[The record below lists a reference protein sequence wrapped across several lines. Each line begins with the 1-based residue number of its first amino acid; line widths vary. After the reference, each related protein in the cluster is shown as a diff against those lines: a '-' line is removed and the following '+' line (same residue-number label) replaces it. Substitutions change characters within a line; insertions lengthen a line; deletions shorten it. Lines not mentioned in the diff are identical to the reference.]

1 MKYVGVD
8 LPKQTIR
15 VCALVVVKGKR
26 KVHKRDRLECADAE
40 KIKEW
45 FRGLGQYR
53 VVVEA
58 TSCYEWF
65 VQLVED
71 TADRVLLAHPK
82 KLRIIAES
90 TRKTDKL
97 DAQVL
102 AEELAKDSIPEAWR
116 PSPRVREHRTLV
128 RYRMFVQR
136 RITGVKCKLRHLL
149 ARHNS
154 DFPGLFRGEGRQKA
168 AAVAFSGAE
177 RFAFERLWEEYD
189 EHGRRLALAEAKLRE
204 FSKGAPVAEREAR
217 AVLKSMPGMG
227 PVTIDV
233 ILSELGDVRRFRSHR
248 QVTAFAGL
256 APGIRESA
264 GHAKQLGITKE
275 GSRYLRWAMI
285 EFAWRT
291 VNKSRRWGHV
301 HERFQHRMGA
311 KKAIVAVARRLLGV
325 ILSILRSG
333 SEYSLA
339 REIIVPE
346 HPRRFR

>member
-8 LPKQTIR
+8 LHKKTIS
-15 VCALVVVKGKR
+15 VCAFVVVKGER
-26 KVHKRDRLECADAE
+26 KVFQRARFQCADTEEIVA
-40 KIKEW
+40 W
-45 FRGLGQYR
+45 FRALGKYR

-71 TADRVLLAHPK
+71 SAERVVLAHPK

-116 PSPRVREHRTLV
+116 PTPRVREHRTLV
-128 RYRMFVQR
+128 RYRVFVQR

-154 DFPGLFRGEGRQKA
+154 DIPELFTEEGRAQA
-168 AAVAFSGAE
+168 AAVPLSASE
-177 RFAFERLWEEYD
+177 QFAFEQLWEEY
-189 EHGRRLALAEAKLRE
+189 EQHKKRLALAEARLRAFAKE
-204 FSKGAPVAEREAR
+204 APLAEREGR
-217 AVLKSMPGMG
+217 AVLESIPCLG

-233 ILSELGDVRRFRSHR
+233 ILSEVGDWRRFRS
-248 QVTAFAGL
+248 QKDLMSFAGL

-285 EFAWRT
+285 EFAWRM
-291 VNKSRRWGHV
+291 VNKSRRWGLIHT
-301 HERFQHRMGA
+301 RLAKKGGA

-325 ILSILRSG
+325 IHSMLHSG
-333 SEYSLA
+333 RKYSLA
-339 REIIVPE
+339 TEILAT
-346 HPRRFR
+346 